1 MTVIQ
6 DNIAVQRLVE
16 GLSDT
21 PWEEDKADKED
32 EEQDDVHQAELSST
46 HWHQSLQKPFHCL
59 HTVCLEQ
66 IKTFFYHIYLF
77 ISTEIGVRKSG

>member
-16 GLSDT
+16 SLSDT

-46 HWHQSLQKPFHCL
+46 H
-59 HTVCLEQ
+59 
-66 IKTFFYHIYLF
+66 
-77 ISTEIGVRKSG
+77 